1 MILTAT
7 KELFRRI
14 FRRARDGR
22 GIKSWPLFQ
31 SSLFLDF
38 LAGNRSY
45 HCTPWGNPTRT
56 IFGWQRPCYLLGE
69 GYARTFKELMETTDW
84 DRYGV
89 GNYEKCADC
98 MVHSGFEATAVA
110 EAISSPWK
118 LVKLSLT
125 GVRTEGPMAPDI
137 PLARQRPAEYVFSR
151 HVAEKL
157 QALSRT

>member
-1 MILTAT
+1 
-7 KELFRRI
+7 
-14 FRRARDGR
+14 
-22 GIKSWPLFQ
+22 
-31 SSLFLDF
+31 
-38 LAGNRSY
+38 
-45 HCTPWGNPTRT
+45 
-56 IFGWQRPCYLLGE
+56 
-69 GYARTFKELMETTDW
+69 
-84 DRYGV
+84 
-89 GNYEKCADC
+89 